1 MYYFYKVYEGLQEL
15 VQELFQFGKEVDEGL
30 LEAVSIT

>member
-15 VQELFQFGKEVDEGL
+15 AKELFQFGKEVDEGL
-30 LEAVSIT
+30 LEAVSIA

>member
-1 MYYFYKVYEGLQEL
+1 MYYFYKVYEGLQDF
-15 VQELFQFGKEVDEGL
+15 VKELFQFGKEVDEGL